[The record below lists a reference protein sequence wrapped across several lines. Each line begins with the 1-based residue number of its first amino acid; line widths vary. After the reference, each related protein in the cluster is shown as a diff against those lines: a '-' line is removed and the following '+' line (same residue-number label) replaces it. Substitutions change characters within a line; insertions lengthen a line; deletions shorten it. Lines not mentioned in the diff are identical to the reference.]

1 MAKRKQENQG
11 ETRPPSLLLRG
22 EVVDNPTYNYQV
34 IEEFR
39 KNPLIEALPDIL
51 SPEEIAK
58 RLGFFPDYKPDC
70 RELPMHFRLLL
81 LENAREFFIPLSR
94 DIELYYT
101 IINMIRRSYIH
112 RNPMLNAYYSKINE
126 KITGLSDGLRKSMRP
141 ASLRSRARGATIVG
155 TGGTGKSSSVENNLL
170 LLPQVIIHKSYQ
182 DNDLIL
188 KQLVWVKIDCPQDGS
203 PRGLCLAFFAAVDEV
218 LGTSYFARYV
228 NKRNTINELLLF
240 MARVAAIHCLG
251 VLIIDEIQDLSQ
263 AKSGGEAH
271 LLNFFVHLEN
281 GIGVPFILIGTP
293 KALPL
298 FKGEFRQARRASEQG
313 DFLWKRMEMRSESDR
328 SQPDPAWDQFFR
340 QMWKYQYVKKVN
352 PLPTN
357 ILGEPVSKILYNE
370 SQGIIAVALTIF
382 LLTQKR
388 AILSYIE
395 EITPDVMISAIR
407 DNQNL
412 ISSMIDSI
420 KLGRKVSV
428 HGEADFESSVFRHK
442 NSPAAGDSPVE
453 PNTSVSGTEAS
464 RSNPSSKEN
473 PNKGDKKDTRTIKGG
488 ANPKPDAGT
497 DFSELLCLTDISLF
511 VKSPTELL

>member
-1 MAKRKQENQG
+1 MAKRKKENQD

-22 EVVDNPTYNYQV
+22 EVVDDTTYNYQV

-39 KNPLIEALPDIL
+39 NNPLIEALPDIL
-51 SPEEIAK
+51 SPEEVAQ
-58 RLGFFPDYKPDC
+58 RLEFFPDYKPEY
-70 RELPMHFRLLL
+70 REFPMHYRLLL

-112 RNPMLNAYYSKINE
+112 RNPVLTAYYSKINE
-126 KITGLSDGLRKSMRP
+126 RIAGLNEGLHKSMRP
-141 ASLRSRARGATIVG
+141 SSLRSRARGATIVG
-155 TGGTGKSSSVENNLL
+155 TGGNGKSSSVENSLL
-170 LLPQVIIHKSYQ
+170 LLPQVINHKSYQ
-182 DNDLIL
+182 GKDLIL
-188 KQLVWVKIDCPQDGS
+188 KQLVWLKIDCPQDGS

-228 NKRNTINELLLF
+228 SKRNTINELLLF

-251 VLIIDEIQDLSQ
+251 VLVMDEIQDLSQ

-281 GIGVPFILIGTP
+281 SIGVPFILIGTP

-313 DFLWKRMEMRSESDR
+313 DFLWKRMEMLSESDR
-328 SQPDPAWDQFFR
+328 SEPDPAWNQFVR
-340 QMWKYQYVKKVN
+340 QMWKYQYIKNVKL
-352 PLPTN
+352 LPKN
-357 ILGEPVSKILYNE
+357 ILDEPVTKILYNE

-388 AILSYIE
+388 AIMSHVE
-395 EITPDVMISAIR
+395 KITPDVMISAIR

-428 HGEADFESSVFRHK
+428 HGEADFEPSVFRQK
-442 NSPAAGDSPVE
+442 NSLAADESPIE
-453 PNTSVSGTEAS
+453 SDTSVSGTEVS
-464 RSNPSSKEN
+464 RSNRSSKEP
-473 PNKGDKKDTRTIKGG
+473 PNKRDKKGARTIKGG
-488 ANPKPDAGT
+488 TIPKPDSGT